1 MRGDRA
7 KHGSVFVMRAPSFW
21 WKPPGLI
28 SALLMPLASIYGAA
42 AQARLKKQGQKAEIP
57 VICVGNLVA
66 GGAGKTPTAVFVA
79 QWLLRSGRRPVF
91 VSRGYG
97 GRLKGPVQ
105 VDPARHTS
113 SDCGDEPLLLAK
125 IAPVIVSRDRVSGAA
140 MAARLGDCIVM
151 DDGLQNPALLKDFSI
166 AVIDAK
172 AGIGNGYCLPAGP
185 LRAPLAAQWPL
196 VDAVLLIGEG
206 GVHPD
211 ILSVPESIPVF
222 RGLLEPDPHQKSGL
236 KGLSVFA
243 FAGIGRPSKFF
254 TTLADCGAVIEER
267 REFPD
272 HHPYSE
278 TELLEILAVCRAKHW
293 TAVTT
298 AKDFIRIQGAFPVI
312 ADQIKVLDVSLAVD
326 NARQLTDF
334 ISQKLDFKLSA

>member
-1 MRGDRA
+1 
-7 KHGSVFVMRAPSFW
+7 MRAPSFW
-21 WKPPGLI
+21 WKPPGLV
-28 SALLMPLASIYGAA
+28 STLLTPLASIYGAIA
-42 AQARLKKQGQKAEIP
+42 RARLRKQGRKAEIP

-66 GGAGKTPTAVFVA
+66 GGAGKTPAAVFVA

-97 GRLKGPVQ
+97 GRLKGPIQ
-105 VDPARHTS
+105 VDTARHTS

-125 IAPVIVSRDRVSGAA
+125 IAPVIVSQDRVSGAS

-166 AVIDAK
+166 AVIDAA
-172 AGIGNGYCLPAGP
+172 AGIGNGNCLPAGP

-196 VDAVLLIGEG
+196 IDAVLLVGGG
-206 GVHPD
+206 GVYPD
-211 ILSVPESIPVF
+211 NLSVPEDIPVF
-222 RGLLEPDPHQKSGL
+222 NGHLEPDPQQKSRL
-236 KGLSVFA
+236 NRLSVFA

-254 TTLADCGAVIEER
+254 ATLADCGAVIEER

-272 HHPYSE
+272 HHPYLE
-278 TELLEILAVCRAKHW
+278 AELSEILAVCRAKHW
-293 TAVTT
+293 AAVTT
-298 AKDFIRIQGAFPVI
+298 AKDFIRIQGAFPVK
-312 ADQIKVLDVSLAVD
+312 AEQIHVLDVSIVVD
-326 NARQLTDF
+326 NARQLADF

>member
-1 MRGDRA
+1 
-7 KHGSVFVMRAPSFW
+7 MRAPSFW
-21 WKPPGLI
+21 WTPLGLPA
-28 SALLMPLASIYGAA
+28 ALLSPLAALYGLAA
-42 AQARLKKQGQKAEIP
+42 RARLSQRGKKAEVP

-79 QWLLRSGRRPVF
+79 QWLLRSGQRPVF

-97 GRLKGPVQ
+97 GRLKGPIQ
-105 VDPARHTS
+105 VDPSRHTS

-125 IAPVIVSRDRVSGAA
+125 IAPVIVSQDRVSGAS

-151 DDGLQNPALLKDFSI
+151 DDGLQNPSLLKDFSI
-166 AVIDAK
+166 AVIDAS
-172 AGIGNGYCLPAGP
+172 AGIGNGNCLPAGP

-196 VDAVLLIGEG
+196 IDAALLVG
-206 GVHPD
+206 GDGAYPD
-211 ILSVPESIPVF
+211 NLSVPEDIPVF
-222 RGLLEPDPHQKSGL
+222 NGHLEPDPYQKSRL
-236 KGLSVFA
+236 NGLSVFA

-254 TTLADCGAVIEER
+254 ATLADCGALIEER

-278 TELLEILAVCRAKHW
+278 AELSDILAVCRVKHW

-298 AKDFIRIQGAFPVI
+298 AKDFIRIQGAFPAI
-312 ADQIKVLDVSLAVD
+312 AEQIKVLDVSLAID
-326 NARQLTDF
+326 DARQLTDF